1 MAEPP
6 QYRRVVLKISGE
18 SLCSPGGSGIDPA
31 AMGAV
36 TEEIASVAQG
46 AAQLGLVVGA
56 GNFIRGRDLA
66 AATCVRRA
74 TADSMGM
81 LATLVN
87 GLALRDALADAGIE
101 SRVMSAIPAGTI
113 CETFSRDRAV
123 EHLGA
128 GRVVLFAGGTGS
140 PFFTTDMAAALRA
153 CEIGA
158 QIVLKATKVDGV
170 YDSDPMS
177 NPAARK
183 YDRLTYGQ
191 VLTDRLGVMDLA
203 AVGMCMDNH
212 IPVLVFQFSQ
222 PGNLARAMGGQ
233 DIGTLITD

>member
-6 QYRRVVLKISGE
+6 YRRVVLKISGE

-36 TEEIASVAQG
+36 TEEIASVAKG

-101 SRVMSAIPAGTI
+101 TRVMSAIPAGTI

-123 EHLGA
+123 EHLSA

-191 VLTDRLGVMDLA
+191 VLADRLGVMDLA

-212 IPVLVFQFSQ
+212 VPVLVFQFSK

-233 DIGTLITD
+233 DVGTLITD